1 MNLPEDQ
8 LFLQMLLMNKI
19 MNKKILKI
27 IKRKGILVKIIN
39 NLFFYFYF
47 LFNKF
52 IFLKKKL
59 ILNNYLNFF
68 LYFLFLNII
77 LFYIY
82 LKYYLNI

>member
-52 IFLKKKL
+52 FFLKKKL

-68 LYFLFLNII
+68 LYFLFLNIF